1 VIWSLCRKTAMTLR
15 ETLEYFL
22 MNLGRVLWLGAA
34 IMLGACQSVPVDVV
48 PQKPI
53 VYPQTQASAATRGS
67 LFQSASFRPGFEDPR
82 ARSPGDTLT
91 IQIIEKVSANQS
103 SSATIDRTGSAGGS
117 VSAVPMIKPA
127 DLAKINNL
135 TLGADSS
142 NSYSGSGDNVNANDF
157 SGVITVTVQEVLPNG
172 HLVVAGE
179 KQIGVNSNVDVL
191 RFSGTVDPRHIK
203 PGNTVASTQV
213 ANARIESKGRGAV
226 QEALSIGWLGRFF
239 LNVFPF

>member
-1 VIWSLCRKTAMTLR
+1 MSLRDTLV
-15 ETLEYFL
+15 YFF
-22 MNLGRVLWLGAA
+22 MNLGRVLWLGLA
-34 IMLGACQSVPVDVV
+34 IMLGACQTVPVDVM

-53 VYPQTQASAATRGS
+53 AYPQTQPGVATRGS
-67 LFQSASFRPGFEDPR
+67 LFQSASYRPAFEDPR
-82 ARSPGDTLT
+82 ARAPGDTLT
-91 IQIIEKVSANQS
+91 IIITEKVSANQT
-103 SSATIDRTGSAGGS
+103 SSASVDRSGSASGS
-117 VSAVPMIKPA
+117 VSAVPMVKPA

-135 TLGADSS
+135 TIGGDSS
-142 NSYSGSGDNVNANDF
+142 NSHSGSGNNANANDF
-157 SGVITVTVQEVLPNG
+157 SGVITVTVQDVLPNG
-172 HLVVAGE
+172 HLLVAGE

>member
-1 VIWSLCRKTAMTLR
+1 MTLHQSVVH
-15 ETLEYFL
+15 FL
-22 MNLGRVLWLGAA
+22 MGLGRVACLGAA
-34 IMLGACQSVPVDVV
+34 TVLGACQTAPVQVV
-48 PQKPI
+48 PERPI
-53 VYPQTQASAATRGS
+53 VYPQTQARPATQGS
-67 LFQSASFRPGFEDPR
+67 LFQAASYRPAFEDPR
-82 ARSPGDTLT
+82 ARAPGDSLT

-103 SSATIDRTGSAGGS
+103 SSASIGRSGSVGGS

-142 NSYSGSGDNVNANDF
+142 NSFDGSGDNANANDF
-157 SGVITVTVQEVLPNG
+157 SGVITVTVQDVLPNG
-172 HLVVAGE
+172 HLLVAGE

-203 PGNTVASTQV
+203 PGNVVASTQV

-226 QEALSIGWLGRFF
+226 QEALSIGWLARFF

>member
-1 VIWSLCRKTAMTLR
+1 MSLR
-15 ETLEYFL
+15 ETLLYFL
-22 MNLGRVLWLGAA
+22 MNLGRVLWLATA
-34 IMLGACQSVPVDVV
+34 IMLGACQTPPVDVMA
-48 PQKPI
+48 QKPI
-53 VYPQTQASAATRGS
+53 VYPQAQAVAATRGS
-67 LFQSASFRPGFEDPR
+67 LFQAASFRPGFEDPR
-82 ARSPGDTLT
+82 ARMPGDTLT
-91 IQIIEKVSANQS
+91 IQITEKVSATQS
-103 SSATIDRTGSAGGS
+103 SSASLDRTGSAGGS

-135 TLGADSS
+135 TVGGDAA
-142 NSYSGSGDNVNANDF
+142 NSYNGKGGNANANDF
-157 SGVITVTVQEVLPNG
+157 SGVITVTVQDVLPNG
-172 HLVVAGE
+172 HLLVAGE